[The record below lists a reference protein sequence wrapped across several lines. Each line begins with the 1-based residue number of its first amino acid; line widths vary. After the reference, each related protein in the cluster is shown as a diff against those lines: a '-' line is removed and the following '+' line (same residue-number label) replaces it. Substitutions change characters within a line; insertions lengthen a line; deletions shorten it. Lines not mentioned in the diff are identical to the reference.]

1 MRPVSAKYVVTKHAN
16 KGVTRVKYGAGI
28 FAALVLFTLDAAQA
42 AERAGV
48 AAGVVG
54 NVLVTHAGQPGPVAA
69 KSGMDMFV
77 GDRLQSAA
85 GARMQVLLIDESV
98 FTIGPSTNL
107 VIDEFVFAADAKK
120 NQISATIGKGLL
132 NYVSGKVAKE
142 NPSAVRIKTSSAIL
156 GVRGTALFVMD
167 DPQSGEGAQFIGLL
181 GPGDQNDGNLAAG
194 GITVTS
200 GTESVDVHRA
210 GFGVLSAPGQELSGP
225 EPTPV
230 RLVEAMALQLT
241 TGVGMGAAAGGGAP
255 DITVED
261 TLEASGQAVADT
273 RLNLADTGSAI
284 SSLGSA
290 YHGAGSASEDAID
303 GAVQQIVTE
312 DQLAAARARAAAA
325 LANVAALTGAAEQA
339 QAQAAAAAA
348 ALAQAQAAALTGA
361 AEQAQAQAAAAAA
374 AAALAQAQATAQ
386 AAAQAAELAA
396 AQAAGLAA
404 QIAASAPGSANQQQ
418 PAGLAA
424 ARAAEQA
431 AAQAATQ
438 AQAAAVAAAQ
448 ATAEAQAAA
457 VAAAQAAAEAQ
468 AAAVTAAQAA
478 AAAQATAAQA
488 AAVQAQ
494 AIAQLQPVA
503 QIPQP

>member
-1 MRPVSAKYVVTKHAN
+1 MRPVSAKYVVTKHAL

-28 FAALVLFTLDAAQA
+28 FAALVLFTVDAAQA
-42 AERAGV
+42 AERAGI

-54 NVLVTHAGQPGPVAA
+54 NVLVTHAGLPGPVAA

-167 DPQSGEGAQFIGLL
+167 DPQSGDSAQFIGLL
-181 GPGDQNDGNLAAG
+181 GPGGQNDGNLAAG

-200 GTESVDVHRA
+200 GSESVDVHRA
-210 GFGVLSAPGQELSGP
+210 GFGVLSAPGQELAGP
-225 EPTPV
+225 VPTPV
-230 RLVEAMALQLT
+230 RLVEAMAMQLT
-241 TGVGMGAAAGGGAP
+241 TGVGMGAAGGGGAP

-261 TLEASGQAVADT
+261 TREASGQAVADT
-273 RLNLADTGSAI
+273 HLNLADTGSAI

-290 YHGAGSASEDAID
+290 YHGAGSASEDAVD
-303 GAVQQIVTE
+303 GAVQQIVTA

-325 LANVAALTGAAEQA
+325 LANVAALTGAADQA

-361 AEQAQAQAAAAAA
+361 TEQAQAQAAAAAA
-374 AAALAQAQATAQ
+374 ELATAQ
-386 AAAQAAELAA
+386 AAA
-396 AQAAGLAA
+396 LAA
-404 QIAASAPGSANQQQ
+404 QIAASTPGSPNQQQ
-418 PAGLAA
+418 AAELAA

-438 AQAAAVAAAQ
+438 
-448 ATAEAQAAA
+448 AQAAA